1 MKKIAILATGG
12 TIAGRI
18 LNDANENSTTFNNA
32 NRNDTTPNSANHN
45 STTLNNANHNSTTL
59 NSASHND
66 TTLNSASHNDA
77 TLNNANHNDATFN
90 IKNHNSTTPNSANHN
105 DAISNSTEYKAG
117 ILSVDEL
124 LGALPQ
130 IAHIAEIYAEQI
142 ANIDSCD
149 MTNEILL
156 RLARR
161 ACALLDEV
169 DGVVITHGTDTME
182 ESAYFLHLVLPS
194 NKPVVLTG
202 AMRPSNALGSDGL
215 KNLYNAVLVATN
227 AHSSGVL
234 VVMNDRIFDARGVQK
249 THTLNADAFS
259 GGEVGYVV
267 GNKVAFYHP
276 RNPSLQGA
284 FSQNLHLDN
293 LPKVDILYSYANDGL
308 SIAAHALFE
317 SGTRGIV
324 VAGSGA
330 GSIHSAQKI
339 TLKELM
345 ARGLKVVVSSR
356 VKCGFVALSADD
368 RRDGFIQA
376 GDLNPQK
383 SRILLMFALLNANR
397 NDEIERYFLS

>member
-18 LNDANENSTTFNNA
+18 LNDANENSTTFN
-32 NRNDTTPNSANHN
+32 SKNHN
-45 STTLNNANHNSTTL
+45 NATFNIKN
-59 NSASHND
+59 HND
-66 TTLNSASHNDA
+66 TTLNSASHND
-77 TLNNANHNDATFN
+77 
-90 IKNHNSTTPNSANHN
+90 TTPNIASRNS
-105 DAISNSTEYKAG
+105 AISNSTEYKAG

-130 IAHIAEIYAEQI
+130 IAHIADIYAEQI

-161 ACALLDEV
+161 VRALLDEV

-259 GGEVGYVV
+259 GGEVGYVA

-293 LPKVDILYSYANDGL
+293 LPKVDILYSYASDGL
-308 SIAAHALFE
+308 SIAACALFE